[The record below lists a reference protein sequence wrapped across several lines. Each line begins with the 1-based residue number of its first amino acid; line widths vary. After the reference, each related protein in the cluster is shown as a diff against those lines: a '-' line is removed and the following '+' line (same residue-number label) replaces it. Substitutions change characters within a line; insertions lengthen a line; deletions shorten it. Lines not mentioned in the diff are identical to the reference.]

1 MYCCHAI
8 VVTSFALYKYLF
20 SSCTKMLEILF
31 RCPFLSFL
39 FLDFP
44 PKICM
49 WRLCLTHVTCRFGPT
64 IIVGLRIQIVKFV
77 NIQHPITIVLHTKFS
92 PAPTS
97 QTPPACFPLAPGSR
111 ISHPYYT
118 RASILT
124 FYAGGWN
131 KEDSKVLANI
141 PRIYFAYN
149 LSSKLNFLALLS
161 QIFVLRHL
169 LKVF

>member
-20 SSCTKMLEILF
+20 SPCTKMLEILF

-77 NIQHPITIVLHTKFS
+77 NIQHPINHCLTYQILPCTHFSNTTGVFS
-92 PAPTS
+92 PCTGKS
-97 QTPPACFPLAPGSR
+97 NISSVLNTCFNS
-111 ISHPYYT
+111 Y
-118 RASILT
+118 ILRRRLEQRR
-124 FYAGGWN
+124 F
-131 KEDSKVLANI
+131 KSVSKHSANL
-141 PRIYFAYN
+141 FC
-149 LSSKLNFLALLS
+149 L
-161 QIFVLRHL
+161 
-169 LKVF
+169 